1 MKKAFTVIFYFLIS
15 VFIGILW
22 YYPVVPFLFYI
33 TLGESYVRDRMQ
45 GDLIEFYGI
54 AGETP
59 AGIERGYH
67 ISQEEI
73 ISVTVAKIGMYGF
86 WIIPVLGIIYGLWRV
101 LPYRHRFKNS

>member
-1 MKKAFTVIFYFLIS
+1 MKKVFTVISYFLIS
-15 VFIGILW
+15 VFLGIVW

-33 TLGESYVRDRMQ
+33 TLGESYVKDRMQ

-59 AGIERGYH
+59 KGIERGYH

-86 WIIPVLGIIYGLWRV
+86 WIIPILGIIYGLWRV